1 MNKKVGLIVGVL
13 IALTVVIYVIFTLLG
28 NDKREVGDLEITHEL
43 GTTFVKKNPEK

>member
-28 NDKREVGDLEITHEL
+28 NDKGSWRLRNNT
-43 GTTFVKKNPEK
+43 